1 MKSTNAYAL
10 LGLLSISPMTGYE
23 MKKWVENALSH
34 FWKTSYGQ
42 IYPTMSK
49 FVDLGYVTVEKLE
62 NDKGPSSKL
71 YTLTND
77 GEVALLDWLNEDVE
91 DFNSK
96 DEALLKFYF
105 SSMLPIEKVVEM
117 MEYSLEYN
125 KSIMEKYSKNIQQM
139 EEVKQP
145 TRQELNTYLATKKGI
160 YLNEARIKW
169 QEECIKTLRWHQSL
183 DK

>member
-1 MKSTNAYAL
+1 MKSSNAFAL
-10 LGLLSISPMTGYE
+10 LGLLSIKPMTGYE

-49 FVDLGYVTVEKLE
+49 FVEKGYVTVEKLE
-62 NDKGPSSKL
+62 NDKGPASKL
-71 YTLTND
+71 YSLTEE
-77 GEVALLDWLNEDVE
+77 GELVLLEWLNESVE

-105 SSMLPIEKVVEM
+105 TSMLPIESVIDM
-117 MEYSLEYN
+117 METSLVYN
-125 KSIMEKYSKNIQQM
+125 KSVRDKYTGNAEKM
-139 EEVKQP
+139 RTVKRP
-145 TRQELNTYLATKKGI
+145 SRHELNTYLATKNGI

-169 QEECIKTLRWHQSL
+169 QEECIETLKWYQSL
-183 DK
+183 ED